1 MHKVVEK
8 LPDVDQLQFELD
20 ELDRK
25 IERESRKYKQLYD
38 DYYDG
43 VIKNAMLF
51 EQMSTECNNR
61 IESYTAQKE
70 KLQSDLKSTT
80 EHFDSVDKFIGLM
93 QRFKKVESLNKEIL
107 NTLVD
112 KIEVGERVSTAAKEY
127 VQNVRI
133 KYKFIGRLN

>member
-8 LPDVDQLQFELD
+8 LPDVNHLQFELN

-61 IESYTAQKE
+61 I
-70 KLQSDLKSTT
+70 
-80 EHFDSVDKFIGLM
+80 
-93 QRFKKVESLNKEIL
+93 
-107 NTLVD
+107 
-112 KIEVGERVSTAAKEY
+112 
-127 VQNVRI
+127 
-133 KYKFIGRLN
+133 